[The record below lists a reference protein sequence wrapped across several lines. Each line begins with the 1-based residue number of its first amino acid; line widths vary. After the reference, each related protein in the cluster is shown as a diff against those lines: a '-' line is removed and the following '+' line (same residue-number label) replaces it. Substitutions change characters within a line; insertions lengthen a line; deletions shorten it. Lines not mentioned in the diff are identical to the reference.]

1 MDMQSSIPYYAT
13 PLILYHK
20 TIYLST
26 ERCTGIYGNNSGT
39 IIGREVR
46 IFSKLGPLVFVFAI
60 IKHPEDNPSIGLLL
74 CKSKNDL
81 VAEYALKDMSK
92 PIGVSEYK
100 ITSRLPEALSK
111 QLPSV
116 EDIQKRIK
124 N

>member
-46 IFSKLGPLVFVFAI
+46 IFSKLGPLVFVFAMAI
-60 IKHPEDNPSIGLLL
+60 RSMPVSTNNGLMCICVYSLDQAGML
-74 CKSKNDL
+74 
-81 VAEYALKDMSK
+81 
-92 PIGVSEYK
+92 
-100 ITSRLPEALSK
+100 
-111 QLPSV
+111 
-116 EDIQKRIK
+116 
-124 N
+124 